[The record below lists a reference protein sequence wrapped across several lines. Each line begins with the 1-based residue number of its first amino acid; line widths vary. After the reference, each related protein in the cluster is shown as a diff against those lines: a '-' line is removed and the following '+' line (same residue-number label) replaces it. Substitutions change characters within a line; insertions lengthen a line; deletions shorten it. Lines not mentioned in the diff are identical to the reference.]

1 MKFYAALFP
10 VLTVAFCLNAADAV
24 TSATPQ
30 PKQQAVKKAQPA
42 AKKSKNV
49 QKKKA
54 AKNKNRTPNKKV
66 KIPASVN
73 ISSFA
78 PDAKDATAALQKAIN
93 TRAKEVVFD
102 KAGTYFLRP
111 VKLRGRMQFI
121 LKEGVKIQGIL
132 PKKNDAALPGLF
144 TINNVSKVV
153 IKGSGNNTISA
164 PPGMAVFSIKNAN
177 NIELHNF
184 TVENSSNGIKLDNV
198 YGAKIYNIVFESLS
212 GTAFELHGGNWNSMF
227 DCQFRNLAGAGAVI
241 FARKD
246 GQLSNTVFDNCE
258 FFNSQTGLVLRR
270 PEQTVAAK
278 APDKK
283 ARPARF
289 DIRSCR
295 FFNNSGI
302 DMELCGNLTF
312 GSIKIENA
320 LFNNTS
326 NTALKL
332 VDFTNAADAVTLQI
346 NNSSF
351 NPGETNLKTPIVCMG
366 SLDLPVGNV
375 KFSNTAVASPVH
387 KKAICFDLKKK
398 SGKLEGVLPVIAAD
412 GSRMNAILTVEEK

>member
-10 VLTVAFCLNAADAV
+10 VLTVVFCLNAADAV

-54 AKNKNRTPNKKV
+54 AKNKKRTPNKKV
-66 KIPASVN
+66 EIPASVN

-93 TRAKEVVFD
+93 TRAKEIVFD

-111 VKLRGRMQFI
+111 VKLRGRIQFI

-153 IKGSGNNTISA
+153 IKGSGDNTVAA

-184 TVENSSNGIKLDNV
+184 TIENSSSGIKLDNV

-212 GTAFELHGGNWNSMF
+212 GTALELRGGNWNNIF
-227 DCQFRNLAGAGAVI
+227 DCQFRNLAGTGAAV

-312 GSIKIENA
+312 GNIKIENA

-332 VDFTNAADAVTLQI
+332 VDFTSAADAVTLQI

-366 SLDLPVGNV
+366 SLDFPVGNV

>member
-54 AKNKNRTPNKKV
+54 AKNKKRTPNKKV

-93 TRAKEVVFD
+93 SRAKEIVFD

-111 VKLRGRMQFI
+111 VKLRGRTQFI

-164 PPGMAVFSIKNAN
+164 PQGMPVFNIKNAN

-184 TVENSSNGIKLDNV
+184 TIENSSNGIKLDNV

-212 GTAFELHGGNWNSMF
+212 GTALELRGGNWSNIF
-227 DCQFRNLAGAGAVI
+227 DCQFRNLAGTGAAV

-246 GQLSNTVFDNCE
+246 GQLSYTVFDNCE

-332 VDFTNAADAVTLQI
+332 VDFTNAANAVTLQI

>member
-30 PKQQAVKKAQPA
+30 VKQQAVKKAQPA

-54 AKNKNRTPNKKV
+54 VKNKKRTPNKKV
-66 KIPASVN
+66 QIPASVN

-153 IKGSGNNTISA
+153 IRGSGNNTISA

-212 GTAFELHGGNWNSMF
+212 GTALELRGGNWSNIF
-227 DCQFRNLAGAGAVI
+227 DCQFRNLAGTGAAV

-246 GQLSNTVFDNCE
+246 GQLSYTVFDNCE

-366 SLDLPVGNV
+366 SSDLPVGNV